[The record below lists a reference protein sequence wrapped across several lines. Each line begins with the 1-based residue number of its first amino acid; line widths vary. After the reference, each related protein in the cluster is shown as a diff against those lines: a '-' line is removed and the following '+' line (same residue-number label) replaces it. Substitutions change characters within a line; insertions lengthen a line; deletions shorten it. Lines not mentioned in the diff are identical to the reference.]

1 MLSKDR
7 GALVGACHKKQ
18 EGGPDRPLTERRDV
32 IGKLL
37 VLAAALGG
45 IWVVFKLLAKV
56 GKQNKE
62 ILVRRQK
69 EELVKKREH
78 EEREANIIDLE
89 MDPETGDFEERKD
102 DK

>member
-1 MLSKDR
+1 M
-7 GALVGACHKKQ
+7 
-18 EGGPDRPLTERRDV
+18 
-32 IGKLL
+32 IGKIL
-37 VLAAALGG
+37 VLVSALGG
-45 IWVVFKLLAKV
+45 IWLVVKLLAKV
-56 GKQNKE
+56 GEQNKE

-69 EELVKKREH
+69 EKMVKKREH

>member
-1 MLSKDR
+1 M
-7 GALVGACHKKQ
+7 
-18 EGGPDRPLTERRDV
+18 

-45 IWVVFKLLAKV
+45 IWLVFKLLAKV
-56 GKQNKE
+56 GDQNKE

-69 EELVKKREH
+69 EQLVKKREH

-102 DK
+102 DR

>member
-1 MLSKDR
+1 M
-7 GALVGACHKKQ
+7 
-18 EGGPDRPLTERRDV
+18 

-37 VLAAALGG
+37 VLGAVLGG
-45 IWVVFKLLAKV
+45 IWLVVKLLAKV
-56 GKQNKE
+56 GEQNKE

-69 EELVKKREH
+69 EQLVKKRER

-89 MDPETGDFEERKD
+89 MDPDTGEFEERKD